1 MAGVFMQYSHVLLL
15 AAIVA
20 VMLLSRVA
28 RAKWIPIVIAAGF
41 LSVQF
46 VALGVWLDAEARR
59 VLVSEIQAGRSL
71 QHVGNV
77 NVAVKHAQM
86 PVRVTAI
93 LAGIGL
99 FVTVCCWAPR
109 RTSG

>member
-1 MAGVFMQYSHVLLL
+1 
-15 AAIVA
+15 
-20 VMLLSRVA
+20 
-28 RAKWIPIVIAAGF
+28 
-41 LSVQF
+41 
-46 VALGVWLDAEARR
+46 